1 MTEPAE
7 LFARLTMLLEDLHG
21 ITIEGQRADQPPEY
35 CRCLSRQ
42 VRQGLK
48 RGQRLCA
55 EIEAMCGGHDA

>member
-7 LFARLTMLLEDLHG
+7 LFARLTILLEDLHG
-21 ITIEGQRADQPPEY
+21 MTVEGQRADQPPEH

-42 VRQGLK
+42 VRQGFK

-55 EIEAMCGGHDA
+55 EIEEMCGGSDA